1 VSNATQQRRINK
13 VEHEAVQL
21 TQQMVVSGDPQATEA
36 LGIVCQTTVGHRAFP
51 GIKSM
56 FQQVQELQQLKNSMQ
71 RMIHDRTVSRKT
83 KDTVVVHMTN
93 GMTLGT
99 AAAVTGLQPRRVCAM
114 LNRVLKPKREVII
127 GEDCE
132 EESILAHEAQ
142 RELYVMFFES
152 HTHVLSGAKH
162 LTRVLK
168 LAHKELFFLLYAE
181 YPSLLRQQC
190 ASHKNLLSWAYANS
204 KKKFAVHLIEASRA
218 QLLNNFVEKDEQKQ
232 RLGFIHAN
240 YMCERAKAR
249 KVESADY
256 KILPSS
262 RSCKVPDL
270 PKDSPLPKVVPLSD
284 RTVWRILG
292 QEKKEGRLRWTE
304 NFKPYPCKIHDE
316 GPQHVAAK
324 HEVS

>member
-1 VSNATQQRRINK
+1 
-13 VEHEAVQL
+13 
-21 TQQMVVSGDPQATEA
+21 
-36 LGIVCQTTVGHRAFP
+36 
-51 GIKSM
+51 
-56 FQQVQELQQLKNSMQ
+56 
-71 RMIHDRTVSRKT
+71 MIHDRTVSRKI

-190 ASHKNLLSWAYANS
+190 AQESPFMGLCKLQKKVRGTPHRGLSCS
-204 KKKFAVHLIEASRA
+204 IVK
-218 QLLNNFVEKDEQKQ
+218 QL
-232 RLGFIHAN
+232 R
-240 YMCERAKAR
+240 
-249 KVESADY
+249 
-256 KILPSS
+256 
-262 RSCKVPDL
+262 
-270 PKDSPLPKVVPLSD
+270 
-284 RTVWRILG
+284 
-292 QEKKEGRLRWTE
+292 
-304 NFKPYPCKIHDE
+304 
-316 GPQHVAAK
+316 
-324 HEVS
+324 